1 MVLRRHVCFGLM
13 VPVMGVCLEASTAA
27 AFSLGIRPYVG
38 SEIITIPSTTLVD
51 PADSSRT
58 LSGETKSVQRS
69 LIFYGSE
76 LSAALFEK
84 GSFSIS
90 ALLGF
95 RMTNSATTSGAVNDT
110 LGMSYVPVGASVDFA
125 IKKLRASGYFA
136 YDLGIGPKFVLTVAQ
151 PSNTLDLKMTGL
163 SRMRF
168 GALGEFFFMKSL
180 SAFGMADYSMGSYS
194 ISGGPLTIFNKET
207 NEEVAVSV
215 VGGKNKISALTFGG
229 GIAYYIPAPMSQRGE
244 AESKPATPK
253 KPAGKQPA
261 KKVKPAKPAPA
272 VSP

>member
-1 MVLRRHVCFGLM
+1 
-13 VPVMGVCLEASTAA
+13 
-27 AFSLGIRPYVG
+27 VG

-51 PADSSRT
+51 PADTSRV
-58 LSGETKSVQRS
+58 LSGASKSVQRS
-69 LIFYGSE
+69 VIFFGSDFI
-76 LSAALFEK
+76 AALFEK
-84 GSFSIS
+84 GAISVS

-95 RMTNSATTSGAVNDT
+95 RMTNCATTSGGSVNDT
-110 LGMSYVPVGASVDFA
+110 IGMSYLPIGMSIDLAM
-125 IKKLRASGYFA
+125 KKLRTSAYFS

-168 GALGEFFFMKSL
+168 GALGEFFILKSL
-180 SAFGMADYSMGSYS
+180 SAFGMADYSTGSYTFG
-194 ISGGPLTIFNKET
+194 GGPLTIFNKET

-229 GIAYYIPAPMSQRGE
+229 GIAYYIPAPLSQRGE

-272 VSP
+272 VTP